1 MTWLC
6 PHCGYQNRVDPLNSR
21 HDPLCLGCHETFE
34 TPERLLKIKTRNITE
49 LKEELK
55 ENNEAQIEIHSHI
68 ESPETDLAEERG
80 KLNDLRKDY
89 STAHTDLKKW
99 ENTKIYGIDVD
110 PVDKVAK
117 ARTDIKQK
125 TLEIIGVRG

>member
-1 MTWLC
+1 M
-6 PHCGYQNRVDPLNSR
+6 H
-21 HDPLCLGCHETFE
+21 
-34 TPERLLKIKTRNITE
+34 E

-55 ENNEAQIEIHSHI
+55 ENNDEQIRISSDI
-68 ESPETDLAEERG
+68 ESLETDLAEERG

-99 ENTKIYGIDVD
+99 ENMKIYGIDVD

-125 TLEIIGVRG
+125 TLAIVGVRG

>member
-21 HDPLCLGCHETFE
+21 HDPLCLGCHEPFE

-68 ESPETDLAEERG
+68 ESLETDLAAERG

-125 TLEIIGVRG
+125 TLAIVGVRG